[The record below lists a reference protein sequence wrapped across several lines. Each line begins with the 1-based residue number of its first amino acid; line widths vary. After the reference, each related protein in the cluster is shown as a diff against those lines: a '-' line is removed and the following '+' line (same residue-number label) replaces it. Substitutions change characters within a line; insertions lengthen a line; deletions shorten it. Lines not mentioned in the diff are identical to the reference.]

1 MIFAKTQSIM
11 KTGIK
16 KYSKLF
22 DTTKDDTQIL
32 VQAQEKDGVHY
43 MMCYK
48 WNPKMKVSFKEIMD
62 VKIDLLGLENLAS
75 PFLRKSIDMYAD
87 YYGALPEEM
96 NLFIFEKNEKV
107 GLAVYV
113 KGVYKELLPL
123 EKQFERLGL

>member
-1 MIFAKTQSIM
+1 
-11 KTGIK
+11 
-16 KYSKLF
+16 
-22 DTTKDDTQIL
+22 
-32 VQAQEKDGVHY
+32 
-43 MMCYK
+43 
-48 WNPKMKVSFKEIMD
+48 
-62 VKIDLLGLENLAS
+62 
-75 PFLRKSIDMYAD
+75 MYAD

>member
-22 DTTKDDTQIL
+22 DATKDDTQIL